1 MVLAPKM
8 DKHKKKDRAGILL
21 TCFFYI
27 VISEEN
33 LFLLGK
39 KVEKKKKTRPQAR
52 LQITCRM
59 LPYQSG
65 PVIWATVVSAFCYL
79 R

>member
-1 MVLAPKM
+1 MVLAPKI

-39 KVEKKKKTRPQAR
+39 KVEKKKNAPTGTPSDYMSDALPIR
-52 LQITCRM
+52 L
-59 LPYQSG
+59 SG
-65 PVIWATVVSAFCYL
+65 L
-79 R
+79 L